1 MAIVVKCPNT
11 PFGFECLA
19 HRRSNEG
26 PCTLRA
32 LPLFEVVYLSGG
44 SVYSAG
50 VAEFKQVAEK
60 EAGRLRRHRWMNTS
74 VRPYRPKEKV

>member
-1 MAIVVKCPNT
+1 MTLVIKCPST
-11 PFGFECLA
+11 PWGYECVTRPHPHSGA
-19 HRRSNEG
+19 
-26 PCTLRA
+26 CALRA

-60 EAGRLRRHRWMNTS
+60 EADRLRRHRGMNTS
-74 VRPYRPKEKV
+74 VRPYRPKEKA